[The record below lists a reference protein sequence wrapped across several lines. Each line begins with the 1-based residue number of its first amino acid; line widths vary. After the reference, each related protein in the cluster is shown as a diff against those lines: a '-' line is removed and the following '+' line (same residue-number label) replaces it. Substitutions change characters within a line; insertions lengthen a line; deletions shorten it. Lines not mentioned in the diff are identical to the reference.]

1 MIQHLSFS
9 VVHNGLVSPRRLK
22 LTTAAL
28 SDSDTHRPSGQV
40 SLSPIF
46 LQQPCQHHV
55 TSYVMHRCHVTLTP
69 AGVKLTLSGLIDGK
83 NVNGG
88 GHKVGLGFELEA

>member
-1 MIQHLSFS
+1 MNLS
-9 VVHNGLVSPRRLK
+9 VVRNGLVSPRRLK

-40 SLSPIF
+40 RFSTIF
-46 LQQPCQHHV
+46 LQRPRQHV
-55 TSYVMHRCHVTLTP
+55 ISYIMHCCHVTLTP

>member
-1 MIQHLSFS
+1 M
-9 VVHNGLVSPRRLK
+9 
-22 LTTAAL
+22 
-28 SDSDTHRPSGQV
+28 
-40 SLSPIF
+40 
-46 LQQPCQHHV
+46 HH
-55 TSYVMHRCHVTLTP
+55 CHVTLTP

>member
-1 MIQHLSFS
+1 MDQSAFVIFS
-9 VVHNGLVSPRRLK
+9 VVHNVLVPPRRLK

-28 SDSDTHRPSGQV
+28 SDSDTLRPSGQV
-40 SLSPIF
+40 RHFSLATMSTA
-46 LQQPCQHHV
+46 CNH
-55 TSYVMHRCHVTLTP
+55 SYIMHCCHVTLTP

-88 GHKVGLGFELEA
+88 GHKIGLGFELEA

>member
-1 MIQHLSFS
+1 MSFS
-9 VVHNGLVSPRRLK
+9 VVLNGLVSPRRLK

-46 LQQPCQHHV
+46 QPCHHHV
-55 TSYVMHRCHVTLTP
+55 TSYVMHCCHVTLTP